1 METDLYIVTLF
12 QEVFGRQ
19 RNRDRVR
26 KREHWG
32 LVTRETF
39 IARNKDG
46 ERERGK
52 SDKTDLKRK
61 RKRWEER
68 ETETKGDKTG
78 NR

>member
-1 METDLYIVTLF
+1 M
-12 QEVFGRQ
+12 
-19 RNRDRVR
+19 
-26 KREHWG
+26 
-32 LVTRETF
+32 TRETF

-61 RKRWEER
+61 IKRWEER